1 MRLPP
6 PEEPTG
12 GIRAFAGWSKNVA
25 AIAGGLAA
33 VGVVA
38 WWLAKAV
45 FVTRDEYVQHRTE
58 ITRLSEQVTGLE
70 RSMAAQSAKLETICG
85 TLADIRVKLA
95 ANGHP

>member
-33 VGVVA
+33 VGIVV
-38 WWLAKAV
+38 WWLARAV
-45 FVTRDEYVQHRTE
+45 FVTRDEYVEHRTE
-58 ITRLSEQVTGLE
+58 ITRLAEQVTAME
-70 RSMAAQSAKLETICG
+70 RAMLAQTAKLETICA